1 MTSHGVGSVS
11 KRRGS
16 REVSVN
22 TFSPSCERDR
32 YQMINLGNA
41 VLTTGMHV
49 CMYVCMYGRAGDVIT
64 IFQYVMV
71 GDHSRGKPE

>member
-1 MTSHGVGSVS
+1 MTCHGVGSVS

-49 CMYVCMYGRAGDVIT
+49 CMYGRAGDVIT